1 MLEMIWL
8 KSRSW
13 RAWEILQTNYLANLT
28 CFPIPI
34 ALSLFYNFTKAFER
48 FEIFRNENIYF
59 SKIKQTQGNVMEQ
72 TIEKRMFSFT
82 DSAQDIPCQGA
93 GWWSWWWW
101 RWGVRRCR
109 CFGQTIE
116 MKILFQIRLSVKS
129 VNVCHNRYSPLNP
142 YLLSVKMAF

>member
-1 MLEMIWL
+1 MLEIIWL

-28 CFPIPI
+28 CFHIP
-34 ALSLFYNFTKAFER
+34 LPLRLFYNFTKAFER

-93 GWWSWWWW
+93 GWCGLDGDGGEALSLLW
-101 RWGVRRCR
+101 
-109 CFGQTIE
+109 QTIE